1 VAFCD
6 GAFRVP
12 TDAVR
17 LLTIS
22 GTAPGALRRTTGRDA
37 WMR

>member
-1 VAFCD
+1 MAFCD

-12 TDAVR
+12 TDALL

-37 WMR
+37 RMR